1 MRQGIFLFFSVMLLS
16 FRAEAGDVDH
26 LLQQMINA
34 PKAKNFVASYVY
46 VHDGTV
52 DTMRLAHASNNGK
65 SRLRLSHL
73 NGANREIFQDGE
85 RTIGILADGKP
96 VIIDKAKIPSP
107 LNSNLIE
114 SLRHISALYQ
124 FKILGYDRIAGRLTQ
139 VLEAKSLDGYRFS
152 YRFWIDNQTFMALRS
167 DVIDIDGKVI
177 EQFMAVSFEIV
188 SDLPESLLV
197 MPVVKNQEQKEEE
210 RTETQIAEVDSKQ
223 LWQVQWIPTGFQLK
237 NTQNKRADNVISHL
251 VYHDGFST
259 ISIYIETKPLPKQQ
273 VDRVTVMRQGGITM
287 YDEAFRDFHVTI
299 IGEIPTR
306 TAERIARSVST
317 H

>member
-1 MRQGIFLFFSVMLLS
+1 MRPITFIIISVLLLS
-16 FRAEAGDVDH
+16 FRVEAGDVDH

-34 PKAKNFVASYVY
+34 PKNQNFVASYVY

-52 DTMRLAHASNNGK
+52 DTMRLAHMSNNGK

-152 YRFWIDNQTFMALRS
+152 YRFWIDNQTFMPLRS
-167 DVIDIDGKVI
+167 DVVDIDGKVI
-177 EQFMAVSFEIV
+177 EQFMAVSFEVV

-197 MPVVKNQEQKEEE
+197 MPVVKNQQAKEPVS
-210 RTETQIAEVDSKQ
+210 TESQEVEVNAKK
-223 LWQVQWIPTGFQLK
+223 LWQVQWIPTGFELK
-237 NTQNKRADNVISHL
+237 NTQNKKANNLISHL

-259 ISIYIETKPLPKQQ
+259 ISIYIESKPLVKQQ

-306 TAERIARSVST
+306 TAERIARSVAT
-317 H
+317 N